1 VSALGRVAAT
11 RLNLLRT
18 VRRLDRVT
26 KGVQLLRR
34 KREALVSE
42 LFKLARPAAD
52 ARAQIAA
59 AARVAYPALLDA
71 LAVQGRAG
79 LAAISWPAR
88 ELAVD
93 IAAGVVWG
101 IPVSTITARPAFAR
115 TLAARGTAP
124 GSTGPAAAGAAL
136 AFERLA
142 DLLLDAAPREM
153 LIRRL
158 GDAVARTSRQVNT
171 LERRLAPSLADAVI
185 GVRRALEE
193 REREEGYRI
202 RRLLGGRRN

>member
-1 VSALGRVAAT
+1 MSALGCVAAT

-18 VRRLDRVT
+18 VRRLGRVT
-26 KGVQLLRR
+26 RGAQLLRK

-59 AARVAYPALLDA
+59 EARAAYPALLAA
-71 LAVQGRAG
+71 LAVHGRSALTA
-79 LAAISWPAR
+79 LAWPAR
-88 ELAVD
+88 ELSVD
-93 IAAGVVWG
+93 ITAGVVWG
-101 IPVSTITARPAFAR
+101 IPVAAIAARPTLAR

-158 GDAVARTSRQVNT
+158 GDAVARASRQVNM
-171 LERRLAPSLADAVI
+171 LERRLAPSLAGAVMA
-185 GVRRALEE
+185 VRRALDE
-193 REREEGYRI
+193 REREEAYRV
-202 RRLLGGRRN
+202 RRLLGKRHA

>member
-1 VSALGRVAAT
+1 MSALARVAAT

-26 KGVQLLRR
+26 KGVQLLRK

-59 AARVAYPALLDA
+59 GARAAYPTLLDA
-71 LAVQGRAG
+71 LALHGRSA
-79 LAAISWPAR
+79 LAAIAWPAR
-88 ELAVD
+88 ELSVD
-93 IAAGVVWG
+93 ITAGLVWG
-101 IPVSTITARPAFAR
+101 IPVSAITARPALAR

-158 GDAVARTSRQVNT
+158 GDAVARASRQVNT
-171 LERRLAPSLADAVI
+171 LERRLAPSLADAVVV
-185 GVRRALEE
+185 VRRALEE

-202 RRLLGGRRN
+202 RRLLGRRHS

>member
-1 VSALGRVAAT
+1 MSALGRVAAT

-18 VRRLDRVT
+18 VRRLGRVT
-26 KGVQLLRR
+26 KGVQLLRK

-52 ARAQIAA
+52 ARAQIGAG
-59 AARVAYPALLDA
+59 ARTAYPALLEA
-71 LAVQGRAG
+71 LALHGRAG
-79 LAAISWPAR
+79 LAALAWPVRA
-88 ELAVD
+88 LALD
-93 IAAGVVWG
+93 ITAGLVWG
-101 IPVSTITARPAFAR
+101 IPVAAITSRPALAR
-115 TLAARGTAP
+115 TLGARGSAP

-158 GDAVARTSRQVNT
+158 GDAVARASRQVNT
-171 LERRLAPSLADAVI
+171 LERRLAPSLAEAV
-185 GVRRALEE
+185 VVLRRALEE
-193 REREEGYRI
+193 REREEAYRI
-202 RRLLGGRRN
+202 RRLLSGRHA

>member
-1 VSALGRVAAT
+1 MSALGQVAAT

-18 VRRLDRVT
+18 LRRLGRVT
-26 KGVQLLRR
+26 KGVQLLRK

-59 AARVAYPALLDA
+59 GARAAYPTLLDA
-71 LAVQGRAG
+71 LALHGRPALTAMAWPGRELSVEISAG
-79 LAAISWPAR
+79 L
-88 ELAVD
+88 
-93 IAAGVVWG
+93 VWG
-101 IPVSTITARPAFAR
+101 IPVSAITARPALAR

-171 LERRLAPSLADAVI
+171 LERRLAPSLARAAVV
-185 GVRRALEE
+185 VRRALEE
-193 REREEGYRI
+193 REREEGYRV
-202 RRLLGGRRN
+202 RRLLGRRRG

>member
-1 VSALGRVAAT
+1 MSALGRVAAT

-18 VRRLDRVT
+18 VRRLGRVT
-26 KGVQLLRR
+26 KGVQLLRK

-59 AARVAYPALLDA
+59 GARAAYPALLDA
-71 LAVQGRAG
+71 LAVHGRPA
-79 LAAISWPAR
+79 LAALAWPAR
-88 ELAVD
+88 ELSLD
-93 IAAGVVWG
+93 ITAGVIWG
-101 IPVSTITARPAFAR
+101 IPVASIGARPAIVR

-171 LERRLAPSLADAVI
+171 LERRLAPSLAAAVVT
-185 GVRRALEE
+185 VRRALEE

-202 RRLLGGRRN
+202 RRLLGRRRG

>member
-1 VSALGRVAAT
+1 MSALGRVAAT

-18 VRRLDRVT
+18 VRRLGRVT
-26 KGVQLLRR
+26 KGVQLLRK

-59 AARVAYPALLDA
+59 GARAAYPALLDA
-71 LAVQGRAG
+71 LALQGRAT
-79 LAAISWPAR
+79 LAAMAWPAR
-88 ELAVD
+88 DLAVD
-93 IAAGVVWG
+93 ISAGLVWG
-101 IPVSTITARPAFAR
+101 IPVSTITARPALAR

-124 GSTGPAAAGAAL
+124 GSAGPAAAGAAL

-171 LERRLAPSLADAVI
+171 LERRLAPSLAAAVVV
-185 GVRRALEE
+185 VRRALEE

-202 RRLLGGRRN
+202 RRLLGRRRG

>member
-1 VSALGRVAAT
+1 MSALGRVAAT

-26 KGVQLLRR
+26 KGVQLLRK

-59 AARVAYPALLDA
+59 GARVAYPALLEA
-71 LAVQGRAG
+71 LAVQGRAA

>member
-1 VSALGRVAAT
+1 MSALGRVAAT

-18 VRRLDRVT
+18 VRRLGRVT
-26 KGVQLLRR
+26 KGVQLLRK

-59 AARVAYPALLDA
+59 GARTAYPTLLDA
-71 LAVQGRAG
+71 LALHGRAG
-79 LAAISWPAR
+79 LAAMAWPGR
-88 ELAVD
+88 ELSVD
-93 IAAGVVWG
+93 ISAGLVWG
-101 IPVSTITARPAFAR
+101 IPVSAITARPALAR

-171 LERRLAPSLADAVI
+171 LERRLAPSLARAVVV
-185 GVRRALEE
+185 VRRALEE

-202 RRLLGGRRN
+202 RRLRGRRHG